1 MEFTQ
6 NDTVSLMHQDRA
18 SSFRAIADY
27 IEKFGCSPKEII
39 ALLRESAD
47 EAEAQAMVVDLRDQL

>member
-1 MEFTQ
+1 
-6 NDTVSLMHQDRA
+6 MHQDRA

-39 ALLRESAD
+39 AFLRESAD